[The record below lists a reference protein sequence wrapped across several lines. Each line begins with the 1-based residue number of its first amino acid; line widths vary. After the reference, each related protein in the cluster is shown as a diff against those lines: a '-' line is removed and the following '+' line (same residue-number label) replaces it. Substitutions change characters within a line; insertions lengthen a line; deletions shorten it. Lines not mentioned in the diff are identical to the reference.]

1 MGARRYGYFDFL
13 EWKLS
18 KERAF
23 RTGIGFSKYVDPYL
37 CVTRLFLIHRRG
49 DNFIYGDIDEV
60 FFLAIGG
67 VNSIVKSVFN
77 PFLIKRWYGM

>member
-1 MGARRYGYFDFL
+1 MCNASFFL
-13 EWKLS
+13 
-18 KERAF
+18 
-23 RTGIGFSKYVDPYL
+23 
-37 CVTRLFLIHRRG
+37 HRRG
-49 DNFIYGDIDEV
+49 DNFIRGGIDGV

>member
-23 RTGIGFSKYVDPYL
+23 RRGIGFSKYVGPYL
-37 CVTRLFLIHRRG
+37 CITSLFLSYKRG
-49 DNFIYGDIDEV
+49 DTFIYGNIDEV
-60 FFLAIGG
+60 FFLAIGE
-67 VNSIVKSVFN
+67 VKPIVKSVFN
-77 PFLIKRWYGM
+77 PFLMKRWYGM

>member
-23 RTGIGFSKYVDPYL
+23 RRGIGVSKYVDSYL
-37 CVTRLFLIHRRG
+37 CVTRLFFLHRGG
-49 DNFIYGDIDEV
+49 DNFVYDDIDEV
-60 FFLAIGG
+60 FFLAIGE
-67 VNSIVKSVFN
+67 VKPIVKSVFN
-77 PFLIKRWYGM
+77 PFLMK

>member
-1 MGARRYGYFDFL
+1 MCNASFFL
-13 EWKLS
+13 
-18 KERAF
+18 
-23 RTGIGFSKYVDPYL
+23 
-37 CVTRLFLIHRRG
+37 HRRG
-49 DNFIYGDIDEV
+49 DTFIYGDSDEV

>member
-1 MGARRYGYFDFL
+1 MGTRRYGYFDFL

-23 RTGIGFSKYVDPYL
+23 RRGIELSTYISFFMCNAP
-37 CVTRLFLIHRRG
+37 FLIHRRG
-49 DNFIYGDIDEV
+49 DTFIYDDIDEV
-60 FFLAIGG
+60 FFLAIGE
-67 VNSIVKSVFN
+67 VKPIVKSVFN

>member
-1 MGARRYGYFDFL
+1 MYNA
-13 EWKLS
+13 
-18 KERAF
+18 
-23 RTGIGFSKYVDPYL
+23 P
-37 CVTRLFLIHRRG
+37 FLIHRRG
-49 DNFIYGDIDEV
+49 DDFIYDDIDEV

>member
-1 MGARRYGYFDFL
+1 MCNASFL
-13 EWKLS
+13 SYK
-18 KERAF
+18 
-23 RTGIGFSKYVDPYL
+23 
-37 CVTRLFLIHRRG
+37 RG
-49 DNFIYGDIDEV
+49 DTFIYSDSGEV